1 VHAGNVYLNRG
12 ITGAVVRR
20 QPFGGWKRSSVGP
33 TAKAGGPNYANCL
46 RHWPRL
52 TDVDAAMDQLTSWW
66 SNVGSKARD
75 ESGLLVETNE
85 HRYRHNLLPIVVR
98 VDESFDAAS
107 LKYVSGIA
115 ALTGA
120 EISFSARSGITGMD
134 NVTKETAEE
143 LVERGGSVGKVRW
156 LSQEVAP
163 TSAFLERG
171 VTTDRRPLTQAGD
184 VEGPRWLSEQSVA
197 MTRHRYGN
205 VNAGPKPVCRGLGD
219 YE

>member
-1 VHAGNVYLNRG
+1 VEAGNVYLNRG

-52 TDVDAAMDQLTSWW
+52 VDVDAAMDELTTWW
-66 SNVGSKARD
+66 RTFGSKARD
-75 ESGLLVETNE
+75 ESGLLVEVNE
-85 HRYRHNLLPIVVR
+85 HRYRHNLATIVVR
-98 VDESFDAAS
+98 VDESFGSEALRYVAA
-107 LKYVSGIA
+107 IA
-115 ALTGA
+115 TLTGA
-120 EISFSARSGITGMD
+120 TISFSSRSGIKGVN
-134 NVTKETAEE
+134 NVTEE
-143 LVERGGSVGKVRW
+143 NVDQLVERSGTIGKVRW
-156 LSQEVAP
+156 LSEEVAP
-163 TSAFLERG
+163 VGALLERG

-205 VNAGPKPVCRGLGD
+205 VNAGPKPICRGLG
-219 YE
+219 EHE